1 MQKWLDDS
9 DVLLY
14 STHHKGKW
22 IAAERSVRT
31 RNGKMYK
38 KMTGNDSTSYLGY
51 LNKLVDE
58 YNNYHHSIIVRV
70 SAARFEETT
79 VLILIK
85 FQTNGDIVCLTLLQ
99 CQCVFYLSY

>member
-1 MQKWLDDS
+1 MQKWLDES

-22 IAAERSVRT
+22 IAAERFVRT

-51 LNKLVDE
+51 VNKLVDE

-85 FQTNGDIVCLTLLQ
+85 FQTNGDIVWPFSNTN
-99 CQCVFYLSY
+99 VFFT

>member
-14 STHHKGKW
+14 STHRKGKW
-22 IAAERSVRT
+22 IAAERFVRT
-31 RNGKMYK
+31 WNGKIYK
-38 KMTGNDSTSYLGY
+38 KMTGNDSKSYLGY

-79 VLILIK
+79 VLTLIK
-85 FQTNGDIVCLTLLQ
+85 FQTNGDIVWPLSNTS
-99 CQCVFYLSY
+99 VFFT

>member
-1 MQKWLDDS
+1 
-9 DVLLY
+9 
-14 STHHKGKW
+14 
-22 IAAERSVRT
+22 
-31 RNGKMYK
+31 
-38 KMTGNDSTSYLGY
+38 MTGSDSKSYLGY

-85 FQTNGDIVCLTLLQ
+85 FQTNGDIV
-99 CQCVFYLSY
+99 